1 MTKVTYTIAQSVSDI
16 LNEAR
21 SEYQTIELVRKGI
34 SFSDFNKISDY
45 ISISFFEWHNIL
57 QLSERTL
64 QRYKEEKKRF
74 DTIHSERIIQ
84 ILLLYKLGIHVFGN
98 KGKFKA
104 WLESENYAL
113 GKIKP
118 GDLLDN
124 SFGISLLNDELNRI
138 MHGILS

>member
-1 MTKVTYTIAQSVSDI
+1 MAKVTYSIPQSVTDI
-16 LNEAR
+16 LNETR

-34 SFSDFNKISDY
+34 TFSDFNKISDY
-45 ISISFFEWHNIL
+45 ISVSFFEWHSIL

-84 ILLLYKLGIHVFGN
+84 VLLLYKSGINVFGN
-98 KGKFKA
+98 KDKFKV
-104 WLESENYAL
+104 WLESENFVL

-118 GDLLDN
+118 RDLLDN
-124 SFGISLLNDELNRI
+124 SFSISLLNDELMRI
-138 MHGILS
+138 QHGVLS